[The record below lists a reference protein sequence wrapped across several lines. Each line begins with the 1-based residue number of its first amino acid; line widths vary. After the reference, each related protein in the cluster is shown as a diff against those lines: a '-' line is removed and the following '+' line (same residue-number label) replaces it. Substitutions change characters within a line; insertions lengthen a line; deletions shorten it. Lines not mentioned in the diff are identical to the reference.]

1 MAQRSHGPT
10 RTDREETAS
19 PELTR
24 LLFTAIVV
32 AMLLGLACGIVWTVY
47 HLWHRYLGA

>member
-1 MAQRSHGPT
+1 MAHRSHGPT

-24 LLFTAIVV
+24 VLFIAILV
-32 AMLLGLACGIVWTVY
+32 AMLIGLACGVVWTAY
-47 HLWHRYLGA
+47 HLLKGSFGA